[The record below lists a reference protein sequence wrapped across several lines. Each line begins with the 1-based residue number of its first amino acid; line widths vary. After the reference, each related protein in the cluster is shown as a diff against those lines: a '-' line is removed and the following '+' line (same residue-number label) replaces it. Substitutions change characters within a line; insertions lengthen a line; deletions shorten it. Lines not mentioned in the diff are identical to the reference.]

1 MEPLS
6 GTTFLGMVI
15 PVIREGVKSALQG
28 GDMRIVS
35 TEKAPAAVG
44 HYSQGIVTGGL
55 VFVSGQMPIDPAT
68 GEIKATSIEDQVA
81 QSMANVSAI
90 LEAAGSSLDSVVK
103 TVIFLTDMSL
113 FARAN
118 AAYAAAMGDHRPA
131 RSAVPTLPLP
141 RGALVEIEVI
151 AEIPSGEVAAGA

>member
-1 MEPLS
+1 
-6 GTTFLGMVI
+6 
-15 PVIREGVKSALQG
+15 
-28 GDMRIVS
+28 MRILH
-35 TEKAPAAVG
+35 TDNAPAAIG
-44 HYSQGIVTGGL
+44 HYSQGIVSGGL
-55 VFVSGQMPIDPAT
+55 VFVSGQMPINPAT
-68 GEIKATSIEDQVA
+68 GEIEAESIEDQVA

-90 LEAAGSSLDSVVK
+90 LQEAGSSLDRVVK

-141 RGALVEIEVI
+141 RGALVEIEVV
-151 AEIPSGEVAAGA
+151 AEAPTDA